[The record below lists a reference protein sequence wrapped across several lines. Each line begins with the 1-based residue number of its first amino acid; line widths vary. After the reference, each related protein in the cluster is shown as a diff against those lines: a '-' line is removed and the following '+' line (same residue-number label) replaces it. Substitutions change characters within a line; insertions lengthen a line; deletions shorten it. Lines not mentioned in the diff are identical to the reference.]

1 MGRTFKYI
9 KGLIGNRK
17 DRQYNGQQKNDEW
30 ANNKTKIV
38 RREPY
43 KNRMWIQVFRKG
55 SLH

>member
-9 KGLIGNRK
+9 KGLIRNRK
-17 DRQYNGQQKNDEW
+17 DRQYNSQQKNDEW

-55 SLH
+55 RLH